1 MNAMPSRVTLPLRAV
16 SVSAAASSWPAIAR
30 LPTVP
35 PSSF

>member
-16 SVSAAASSWPAIAR
+16 SVSAAGSSWPAIAR